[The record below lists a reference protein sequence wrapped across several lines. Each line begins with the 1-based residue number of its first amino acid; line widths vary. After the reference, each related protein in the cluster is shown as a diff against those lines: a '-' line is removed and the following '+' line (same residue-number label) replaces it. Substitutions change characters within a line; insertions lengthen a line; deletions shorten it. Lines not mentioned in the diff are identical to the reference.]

1 MKLSTRYGLVGLG
14 ALALLSAGHWI
25 RGLSGDWSP
34 TIAFVLGVLPNMAAA
49 IAIPFV
55 FMGILADQKDVPLS
69 VIRNWFLGSVIASC
83 VGALGWELIQQRSD
97 RLVFDLSDIGA
108 TIVGSAIAIAVFATV
123 TKRAR
128 ARSVYNRL
136 GCRE

>member
-14 ALALLSAGHWI
+14 ALALLSVGHWI

-34 TIAFVLGVLPNMAAA
+34 ALAYVLGVLPNFAAA

-55 FMGILADQKDVPLS
+55 FTGILADQKKDAPLS
-69 VIRNWFLGSVIASC
+69 VIRNWFFGSVITSF
-83 VGALGWELIQQRSD
+83 VGLLGWELLQQRSD
-97 RLVFDLSDIGA
+97 RLVFDLNDIGA
-108 TIVGSAIAIAVFATV
+108 TIVGSAIAIAVFAAV

-128 ARSVYNRL
+128 ARSVYK
-136 GCRE
+136 